1 MTNEHEVHSGAEAQA
16 QPSGLYLLFG
26 VEMWERFS
34 YYGMRSMLVL
44 FLINGVSGFGFSKE
58 DATAVYKWYTTAVY
72 ITPVVGGYLADR
84 FWGIHRSILIGS
96 ALITAGHFSLA
107 IASRTSFF
115 VGLVLIALGTGCF
128 KSNISTLV
136 GHLYSEGDRRRDA
149 GFTIFYL
156 GINLGA
162 TIGQIVCGLL
172 SASPSFGYH
181 VAFGAAGVGM
191 VLGLVTYVV
200 GRKRYLG
207 TLGEAPARRTPSID
221 AASPANAPLTTHDI
235 QRLLTILALAGFNV
249 VFWMAFEQAG
259 SSMNFFALERT
270 NRVVLGFHIPTEWFQ
285 SVNTVVIITFAGL
298 FSWLWVALHRRNLE
312 PSTPAKMGIGL
323 LLQALGFVFMVAGAR
338 ASEGGR
344 LASPAYLVLAYLLIT
359 WGELCVS
366 PVGLS
371 MVTKLAPAKF
381 ASVVMGF
388 WFVTSA
394 LANFLAGLLAQFTE
408 QVASGEAFH
417 VLGGQADF
425 FLIFVVT
432 SSVAGVVLLL
442 VSRPLAR
449 WMHGQA

>member
-1 MTNEHEVHSGAEAQA
+1 MTNTPELDSDPSTLS
-16 QPSGLYLLFG
+16 QPRGLYLLFG

-34 YYGMRSMLVL
+34 YYGMRAMLVL
-44 FLINGVSGFGFSKE
+44 FLINGVSGFGYSKE

-96 ALITAGHFSLA
+96 VLITAGHFSLA
-107 IASRTSFF
+107 LASRASFF

-162 TIGQIVCGLL
+162 TIGQVVCGAL
-172 SASPSFGYH
+172 AGSPAFGYH

-191 VLGLVTYVV
+191 VCGLVMYVA

-207 TLGEAPARRTPSID
+207 SLGETPARRSHD
-221 AASPANAPLTTHDI
+221 AAQAAIANAPLTKQDVH
-235 QRLLTILALAGFNV
+235 QLLTILALAAFNV

-270 NRVVLGFHIPTEWFQ
+270 NRVVFGFEIPTEWFQ
-285 SVNTVVIITFAGL
+285 SVNTMVIISFGGL
-298 FSWLWVALHRRNLE
+298 FSWLWVALNRRGLE
-312 PSTPAKMGIGL
+312 PSTPAKMAWGL
-323 LLQALGFVFMVAGAR
+323 LLQAFGFLFMVAGAR
-338 ASEGGR
+338 VSEGGH

-381 ASVVMGF
+381 ASLVMGF

-408 QVASGEAFH
+408 QVASGKVFR

-425 FLIFVVT
+425 FLIFVFT
-432 SSVAGVVLLL
+432 SGVAGVLLLL
-442 VSRPLAR
+442 VSRPLTKL
-449 WMHGQA
+449 MHGRA